1 MSQLV
6 KKNHWERPPGQIDK
20 AMPAFREHIR
30 ARAFKQVP
38 GISYNQTLQEY
49 DDMREPSG
57 MRPLFYE
64 VVIAEEEAWET
75 FRDRVYPLFVRYLRY
90 KRINPE
96 QPQGVIVSVFLGE
109 RCYLLE
115 GREFLAMFCEMEHLL
130 PDALYDNI
138 LEWLEE

>member
-6 KKNHWERPPGQIDK
+6 KKNHWERTPGQSDTE
-20 AMPAFREHIR
+20 MPAFREQIR
-30 ARAFKQVP
+30 TRAFKQVP
-38 GISYNQTLQEY
+38 GAAYNQTLQEY
-49 DDMREPSG
+49 YDMGEATG

-64 VVIAEEEAWET
+64 VVIAEEETWET

-90 KRINPE
+90 KRIEPE
-96 QPQGVIVSVFLGE
+96 QPQGVIVSVFLQDH
-109 RCYLLE
+109 CYLLE

-130 PDALYDNI
+130 PETLHNKI